1 MRDKEKQ
8 RQNERKFGAWNELS
22 DGGRRYFYEVQ
33 GRHGWSARYIK
44 EVDASERTIKFYQ
57 EIYDDKGRLVEIH
70 EKYPVNKGHTR
81 VQGVKR

>member
-1 MRDKEKQ
+1 VRDKEKQ

-33 GRHGWSARYIK
+33 GRHDWSARYIK